1 MKNKPLYIPEIFND
15 IKEPTE
21 KQVNDLIKKG
31 VEVRYKF
38 RLQEIIVTAWYSYPT
53 YDFIFGVPVGK
64 MAEKEKACMVIRDI
78 KNIRALWFD
87 EQELDDTIKALV
99 DIVGSKQ
106 IKK

>member
-1 MKNKPLYIPEIFND
+1 MQKKPLYIPQTFND
-15 IKEPTE
+15 TKELTD

-31 VEVRYKF
+31 VDVRYKF
-38 RLQEIIVTAWYSYPT
+38 RLQEIIVTSWYGYPT
-53 YDFIFGVPVGK
+53 YDFIFGLPIGK
-64 MAEKEKACMVIRDI
+64 MAVREKACMVIRDI

-106 IKK
+106 IRK